1 MAPAKRSRLATAR
14 LHEPRLEVVS
24 RRTIGLA
31 SMTFGIVA
39 VVTRAYQDPTDAV
52 GVLVWVLAAC
62 AVAAGIVW
70 ITTRVLVDGV
80 GARVFALFAEL
91 GTLAVICTITPR
103 VDAIIGCALYSVTG
117 AFFLFFLSRPWL
129 IAHLVFAST
138 ATIVFTAWAIADGEG
153 VAYTLARTIIVLLV
167 LIGPTLTMELAWSTF
182 RRRSDLAATDSL
194 TGVHNLRG
202 MWQEAIPMIERVSGA
217 DTSVA
222 FAVADIDGFKKVN
235 DAHGHDV
242 GDEVLVRVA
251 HELSEHVGTAGFV
264 ARSGGEEF
272 TLVVGGPVET
282 VREIAASIPTEFDGG
297 TDAPSV
303 TMSIGVVAAQP
314 ARSGREA
321 ARDAR
326 RRADHTMYEA
336 KQSGGNQI
344 RLAF

>member
-1 MAPAKRSRLATAR
+1 MAAARRSRLATAR
-14 LHEPRLEVVS
+14 LHEPHLEVVS
-24 RRTIGLA
+24 RRTIGFA
-31 SMTFGIVA
+31 AMNFGVVGIV
-39 VVTRAYQDPTDAV
+39 TRFYQDPTDAV
-52 GVLVWVLAAC
+52 GIVVWLLAGC
-62 AVAAGIVW
+62 AVISGVVW
-70 ITTRVLVDGV
+70 MTSRVFVDGV
-80 GARVFALFAEL
+80 GARVFGLFADL
-91 GTLAVICTITPR
+91 GTLAVICTISPR
-103 VDAIIGCALYSVTG
+103 IDAVIGCALYSVTG
-117 AFFLFFLSRPWL
+117 AFFMFFLSRPWL
-129 IAHLVFAST
+129 VAHIVFAT
-138 ATIVFTAWAIADGEG
+138 VATIGFTAWALADGED

-167 LIGPTLTMELAWSTF
+167 VIGPTLTMELAWSTF

-202 MWQEAIPMIERVSGA
+202 MWQEAIPMIERVA
-217 DTSVA
+217 DAENAVA

-235 DAHGHDV
+235 DAHGHDI

-272 TLVVGGPVET
+272 TLVVSGPAET
-282 VREIAASIPTEFDGG
+282 VREIAATIPTEFDGG
-297 TDAPSV
+297 AAAPSV
-303 TMSIGVVAAQP
+303 TMSIGVVAAHP

-344 RLAF
+344 RLAL

>member
-1 MAPAKRSRLATAR
+1 MAAVRRSRLATAR

-24 RRTIGLA
+24 RHTIGVA
-31 SMTFGIVA
+31 AMSFGLVA
-39 VVTRAYQDPTDAV
+39 AVTRAYQNPTDAT
-52 GVLVWVLAAC
+52 GIFVWVLAVC
-62 AVAAGIVW
+62 AVVAGIVW
-70 ITTRVLVDGV
+70 MTSRVLVDGV
-80 GARVFALFAEL
+80 GARVFGVFAEL
-91 GTLAVICTITPR
+91 GTLAVTATITPR

-129 IAHLVFAST
+129 VGHLVFAST
-138 ATIVFTAWAIADGEG
+138 VTIGFSVWAIADGEG

-182 RRRSDLAATDSL
+182 RRRSDLAGTDSL

-202 MWQEAIPMIERVSGA
+202 MWQEAIPMIERVAGA
-217 DTSVA
+217 DSSVA

-272 TLVVGGPVET
+272 TLVVGGSVET
-282 VREIAASIPTEFDGG
+282 VREIAATIPTVFDSEA
-297 TDAPSV
+297 DAPSV
-303 TMSIGVVAAQP
+303 TMSIGVVAVHP

-344 RLAF
+344 RLGL